1 MLRLATFVA
10 TVTGTADKLVVSAL
24 FVVAASWWPRSA
36 TWFGV
41 EGLMSAGEP
50 VESPTITKAVD
61 FMLRSV
67 LDST

>member
-1 MLRLATFVA
+1 MSVNF
-10 TVTGTADKLVVSAL
+10 
-24 FVVAASWWPRSA
+24 AASVARFVRNQTNAVWSDPIGPDPNTG

-61 FMLRSV
+61 CV
-67 LDST
+67 LS